1 MRYLA
6 LALWLASGPDLQP
19 ATQDPPAPPTPASPA
34 QPAPAPS
41 APAPA
46 IPAAAT
52 PATAAPTTGAPR
64 AIRAIAARLAVPPAV
79 SRPAAFPR
87 ETADYRVTFG
97 ILGQVAQATITYTPD
112 TTAGPMAGKVVR
124 AVGAGGGAV
133 LGFGETQKRIES
145 EFEAGS
151 IAARRWTTVRAGG
164 GKVTV
169 DSAEQPRAG
178 SLSLLRK
185 KTGEADLTEGFSRN
199 APVMDALSFLFRL
212 RTALPT
218 APTVYE
224 VLDGRALWVARVSP
238 ARPDPDDEKL
248 VRVDGKIDPI
258 YWSGSPDPE
267 RKSHAFSLFFT
278 RDAYHT
284 PVRLV
289 VPSGLGEFR
298 AELSRL
304 ERAEPDLDQIFARRA
319 SCARFLGR
327 AICGGI
333 LFPGPKR
340 PTSP

>member
-1 MRYLA
+1 
-6 LALWLASGPDLQP
+6 
-19 ATQDPPAPPTPASPA
+19 
-34 QPAPAPS
+34 
-41 APAPA
+41 
-46 IPAAAT
+46 
-52 PATAAPTTGAPR
+52 
-64 AIRAIAARLAVPPAV
+64 V
-79 SRPAAFPR
+79 AFPR

-151 IAARRWTTVRAGG
+151 IAARRWTTVRSGG

-169 DSAEQPRAG
+169 DSADQPRAG
-178 SLSLLRK
+178 SLALLRK
-185 KTGEADLTEGFSRN
+185 KTGEADLTEGFTRN

-224 VLDGRALWVARVSP
+224 VLDGRALWVAHVSP
-238 ARPDPDDEKL
+238 VRPDLDDEKL
-248 VRVDGKIDPI
+248 VRLDGKIDPI

-278 RDAYHT
+278 RDAHHT

-298 AELSRL
+298 AELLRL
-304 ERAEPDLDQIFARRA
+304 ERAEPEQDQTFARRA
-319 SCARFLGR
+319 TCARFLGR

>member
-1 MRYLA
+1 MRCLA
-6 LALWLASGPDLQP
+6 LAFWLAGETGLQP
-19 ATQDPPAPPTPASPA
+19 ATQAPPAPTAPAP
-34 QPAPAPS
+34 PAPAAPSSS

-46 IPAAAT
+46 SPAAAT
-52 PATAAPTTGAPR
+52 PATAALAAGAPR
-64 AIRAIAARLAVPPAV
+64 AIRAVAARLAVPPAV

-145 EFEAGS
+145 EFEPGS
-151 IAARRWTTVRAGG
+151 VAARRWTTVRSGG

-169 DSAEQPRAG
+169 DAAEQARAG
-178 SLSLLRK
+178 SLALLRK
-185 KTGEADLTEGFSRN
+185 KTGEADLTEGFTRN
-199 APVMDALSFLFRL
+199 APVMDALTFLFRL

-238 ARPDPDDEKL
+238 APPDPEDEKL
-248 VRVDGKIDPI
+248 LRLDGKIDPI
-258 YWSGSPDPE
+258 YWGGSPDPE

-298 AELSRL
+298 AELVRL
-304 ERAEPDLDQIFARRA
+304 ERALPERDQVFARRA
-319 SCARFLGR
+319 TCARFLGR